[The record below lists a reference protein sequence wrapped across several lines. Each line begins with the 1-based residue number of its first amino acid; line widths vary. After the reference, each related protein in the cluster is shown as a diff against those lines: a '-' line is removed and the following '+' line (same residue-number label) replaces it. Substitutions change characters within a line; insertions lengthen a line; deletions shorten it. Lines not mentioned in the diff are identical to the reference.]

1 MDGGEEVAC
10 GFVVAGGDSTKLLEL
25 AEEILNQVACG
36 IELFV
41 VVTGPF
47 ARGFGRDDHR
57 LAGLRQWLNHARVGI
72 ESLIGNHGVRGD
84 LGEQRV
90 GAFQVVG
97 LPRSEMEAGRIAE
110 CIDRGVDLGA
120 QPAFTAPDRLR
131 TVFLSAPALC

>member
-1 MDGGEEVAC
+1 VNGGEKVAR
-10 GFVVAGGDSTKLLEL
+10 GFVIAGGDGTVLLEL
-25 AEEILNQVACG
+25 AEEVFDQVARG

-41 VVTGPF
+41 VVAWLF
-47 ARGFGRDDHR
+47 AGGFGRDDR
-57 LAGLRQWLNHARVGI
+57 GLAGLRQRFNHARVSI

-90 GAFQVVG
+90 GAFQIVG

-110 CIDRGVDLGA
+110 RIDRGVDLGA
-120 QPAFTAPDRLR
+120 QPTFAASDRLR